1 MHAAADAGAA
11 VANHVEAVE
20 LECRSGRVAGA
31 ALRDTLSGRS
41 VRAARAHG
49 RERGGTLG
57 RRDRAG
63 RGPPAPR
70 PRRCCGLAT
79 WCCAARTDLPFAV
92 GARSEGRFL
101 FLVPW
106 QGRAIVGTSY
116 EASEA
121 PASDP
126 LAFLEEA
133 ARAFPWAGLAAGDL
147 ALVHEGLV
155 PGARDASGLVT
166 RGRVIDH
173 ERAGGVGGLLSVHGV
188 KYTTARALAEQ
199 AVDRVAARLGR
210 AAAACRTAATPL
222 AKARFLAGTL
232 ERAHARR
239 GARRDGRH
247 ALRRGAAAARPR
259 QRRRAGAARRGNGRA
274 RDGAGARLGRGAR
287 ARGAGGARGLLRP
300 PRRRSAP
307 C

>member
-1 MHAAADAGAA
+1 MVVNAAGPWADAIVPGGGRRAAATP
-11 VANHVEAVE
+11 
-20 LECRSGRVAGA
+20 L
-31 ALRDTLSGRS
+31 LR
-41 VRAARAHG
+41 ARN
-49 RERGGTLG
+49 LVL
-57 RRDRAG
+57 RR
-63 RGPPAPR
+63 P
-70 PRRCCGLAT
+70 
-79 WCCAARTDLPFAV
+79 TDLPFAV

-121 PASDP
+121 PPSDP

-173 ERAGGVGGLLSVHGV
+173 ERVGGVGGLLSVHGV

-232 ERAHARR
+232 EERTRTAVREEMA
-239 GARRDGRH
+239 ATLCD
-247 ALRRGAAAARPR
+247 AVLRRLDLGT
-259 QRRRAGAARRGNGRA
+259 RRRAGAARARQRSRA
-274 RDGAGARLGRGAR
+274 
-287 ARGAGGARGLLRP
+287 
-300 PRRRSAP
+300 
-307 C
+307 